1 MIDAFGAIIRRDLAL
16 AFRQGGGG
24 GLGAA
29 FFLII
34 IAMMPLGIGPDLNIL
49 GRIAPGLLWVALLLA
64 TLLTLDRMFHADFE
78 DGTLD
83 LLVIG
88 PLPLELVVVAK
99 AFAHWLTTGLVLVV
113 VAPGLGILLNLDPD
127 AFLPLFLTMLV
138 GTPGLNFLGAIG
150 AALTLGIRR
159 GGLLMAILVLPLF
172 VPTLI
177 FGISA
182 VSVSITGP
190 APFGPPFMILSALTL
205 ASLAL
210 GPFAAAAAIR
220 ANLS

>member
-1 MIDAFGAIIRRDLAL
+1 MGCFAAIVRRDLLLAL
-16 AFRQGGGG
+16 RQGGGG
-24 GLGAA
+24 GLGVA

-34 IAMMPLGIGPDLNIL
+34 VTLVPLGIGPDLKLL

-83 LLVIG
+83 LMVIG
-88 PLPLELVVVAK
+88 PLALELVVVAK
-99 AFAHWLTTGLVLVV
+99 ALAHWITTGLVLVV
-113 VAPGLGILLNLDPD
+113 AAPGLGLLLNLDEG
-127 AFLPLFLTMLV
+127 AFVPVFATMLV

-150 AALTLGIRR
+150 AGLTLGLRR
-159 GGLLMAILVLPLF
+159 GGLLIGILVLPLF

-182 VSVSITGP
+182 VTAAITGP
-190 APFGPPFMILSALTL
+190 APFGPPFMILAALTL
-205 ASLAL
+205 GAVAL

-220 ANLS
+220 ANLQ

>member
-1 MIDAFGAIIRRDLAL
+1 MIRAFTAIIRRDLAL
-16 AFRQGGGG
+16 AFGQGGGA
-24 GLGAA
+24 GLGVA

-34 IAMMPLGIGPDLNIL
+34 VALLPLGIGPDLNL
-49 GRIAPGLLWVALLLA
+49 LARIAPGLLWVSLLLA
-64 TLLTLDRMFHADFE
+64 TLLTLDRIFHADFE

-83 LLVIG
+83 LMIIG

-113 VAPGLGILLNLDPD
+113 AAPGLGILLNLDEQ
-127 AFLPLFLTMLV
+127 AFLPLFATMLI
-138 GTPGLNFLGAIG
+138 GTPGLNFIGAIG
-150 AALTLGIRR
+150 AALTLGVRR
-159 GGLLMAILVLPLF
+159 GGLLTAILVLPLF

-182 VSVSITGP
+182 VSAAITGP
-190 APFGPPFMILSALTL
+190 APIGPPMMILAALTL
-205 ASLAL
+205 AAIAL

-220 ANLS
+220 ANLQ

>member
-1 MIDAFGAIIRRDLAL
+1 MMGAFAAIIRRDLAL
-16 AFRQGGGG
+16 ALRQGGGG
-24 GLGAA
+24 GLAVA

-34 IAMMPLGIGPDLNIL
+34 VTLLPLGIGPDLNLL

-83 LLVIG
+83 LMLIG
-88 PLPLELVVVAK
+88 PLPLELVVLAK
-99 AFAHWLTTGLVLVV
+99 ALAHWLTTGLVLVV
-113 VAPGLGILLNLDPD
+113 AAPALGVLLNLDES
-127 AFLPLFLTMLV
+127 AFVPLFVTMLV

-150 AALTLGIRR
+150 AGLTLGVRR
-159 GGLLMAILVLPLF
+159 GGLLVGLLVLPLF

-182 VSVSITGP
+182 VTAAITGP

-205 ASLAL
+205 ASIAL

-220 ANLS
+220 TSLQ